1 MDENSKK
8 IIDNSVKED
17 DILNSNIASTSP
29 RVVYEPPTPNA
40 VTDVA
45 NHTIAIERIEDRR
58 EPNPGMD
65 AIYLLSPESHI
76 VDCLLADFE
85 RRRYRR
91 GFLVWTNLLE
101 PSLRRR
107 IDEFPGIRQLRA
119 SSKTLFVDFYPR
131 ESHVITFR
139 DPWSF
144 PMLYHPSCN
153 ALVPKHMQI
162 LAKRVCETLLIA
174 LTL

>member
-1 MDENSKK
+1 MSRQ
-8 IIDNSVKED
+8 
-17 DILNSNIASTSP
+17 L
-29 RVVYEPPTPNA
+29 PPLPPVTPCNTLKA
-40 VTDVA
+40 DLVL
-45 NHTIAIERIEDRR
+45 AIERIEDRR
-58 EPNPGMD
+58 DPNPEMD
-65 AIYLLSPESHI
+65 AIYFLAPEPHI

-91 GFLVWTNLLE
+91 AFLMWTNLID

-131 ESHVITFR
+131 ESHLITFR

-144 PMLYHPSCN
+144 PMLYHPACN
-153 ALVPKHMQI
+153 ALVPKHMQH
-162 LAKRVCETLLIA
+162 LAQKVRLWIPATTRNAAVDG
-174 LTL
+174 